1 MTTLLEVVLPLGVV
15 ATDASWQFVG
25 TAFVIGIPEPK
36 SALLL
41 TAAHN
46 VARIRALELGR
57 ERSHFTTPPEFR
69 PSTEYVEVR
78 KTAPFV
84 NLMQGRRGR
93 PVGVPVEVRD
103 FWEFGTI
110 DVALLL
116 ASIRPEVDAVFE
128 KALSLDTRPIDPDVG
143 IWAAG
148 YSSLQAQFNN
158 PPDYEAQVFEIRYDV
173 ELQALG
179 GQVVDVLPQG
189 SGIHRGPGFLVSCP
203 FQSGMSGGPVITF
216 AGRVPTVRGIITGDL
231 SESADAPAVGSGAR
245 AFAAMLW
252 PAMVTQTNVVL
263 HGADDRV
270 LQPRRSR
277 LMDFVR
283 HGVVNDLGRADKH
296 VRSVPDSGALVWED
310 TYVERLRRVWGA
322 LRRPLW

>member
-15 ATDASWQFVG
+15 ATDASWQPVG
-25 TAFVIGIPEPK
+25 TAFIIGIPEPK
-36 SALLL
+36 TALLL

-46 VARIRALELGR
+46 VERIRALEVVR
-57 ERSHFTTPPEFR
+57 DRSHFTTPPGFR
-69 PSTEYVEVR
+69 PSTEYFETTKV
-78 KTAPFV
+78 APFV
-84 NLMQGRRGR
+84 HLVQAGRRGIA
-93 PVGVPVEVRD
+93 VEVHD
-103 FWEFGTI
+103 AWELGTL

-116 ASIRPEVDAVFE
+116 ASIRPEVGAVFE
-128 KALSLDTRPIDPDVG
+128 KALSLDTRPIDPEVG

-148 YSSLQAQFNN
+148 YSSLKAQFNI
-158 PPDYEAQVFEIRYDV
+158 PPDYEAQVFEVRY
-173 ELQALG
+173 EFQLQTLW
-179 GQVVDVLPQG
+179 GQVVGVYPQG
-189 SGIHRGPGFLVSCP
+189 SGIHRGPGFLVNCP

-231 SESADAPAVGSGAR
+231 SESAYAPAVGSGAR

-252 PAMVTQTNVVL
+252 PAMAMQTNVVL
-263 HGADDRV
+263 HEADDRV

>member
-15 ATDASWQFVG
+15 ATDASWQLVG
-25 TAFVIGIPEPK
+25 TAFIVGIPEPK

-46 VARIRALELGR
+46 VERIRALEVGR
-57 ERSHFTTPPEFR
+57 DRSHLTTLPEFR
-69 PSTEYVEVR
+69 PSTDYFEIT

-84 NLMQGRRGR
+84 HLVQAGRRGIL
-93 PVGVPVEVRD
+93 VEVHEA
-103 FWEFGTI
+103 WELGTL

-116 ASIRPEVDAVFE
+116 ASIRPEVDVVFE

-143 IWAAG
+143 IWTAG
-148 YSSLQAQFNN
+148 YSSLKAQFNT
-158 PPDYEAQVFEIRYDV
+158 PPDYEAQVFAVRY
-173 ELQALG
+173 EFQLQTLW
-179 GQVVDVLPQG
+179 GQVVQVYPQG
-189 SGIHRGPGFLVSCP
+189 SGIHRGPGFLVNCP
-203 FQSGMSGGPVITF
+203 FHSGMSGGPVITF
-216 AGRVPTVRGIITGDL
+216 AGRIPTARGIITGDL
-231 SESADAPAVGSGAR
+231 SESADAPDVGSGAR

-252 PAMVTQTNVVL
+252 PAMAMRTNVVL

-283 HGVVNDLGRADKH
+283 HGVVNDLGRAHKH
-296 VRSVPDSGALVWED
+296 VRSAPNSAALLWEEPYID
-310 TYVERLRRVWGA
+310 RLRRVWHA
-322 LRRPLW
+322 LRRRL